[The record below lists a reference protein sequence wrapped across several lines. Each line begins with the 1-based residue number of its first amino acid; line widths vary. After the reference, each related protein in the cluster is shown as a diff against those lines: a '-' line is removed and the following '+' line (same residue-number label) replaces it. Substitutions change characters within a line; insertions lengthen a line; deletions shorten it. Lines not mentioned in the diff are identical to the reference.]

1 MSDFH
6 ALVQSLIHDV
16 RTPDL
21 MSFRKRAIDLTQKN
35 SPRKRFERW
44 RDSDQGKDWKRMEF
58 ERIGGQCQCCQHS
71 FPSIHHL
78 VIDHI
83 HPIAKF
89 PELATE
95 TQNFQLL
102 CPPCNQT
109 KGARTEQP

>member
-21 MSFRKRAIDLTQKN
+21 MPFRKRAIELTQKN

-44 RDSDQGKDWKRMEF
+44 RNSDVGQDWKQREF
-58 ERIGGQCQCCQHS
+58 ERVGGQCQCCRAL

-83 HPIAKF
+83 QPIAKF

-95 TQNFQLL
+95 IQNLQLL
-102 CPPCNQT
+102 CHPCNQA
-109 KGARTEQP
+109 KGARIEQR